1 MSGRRTRT
9 GLLCRL
15 ADEKERA
22 PSWLPDVEIAALRGI
37 CSADVRFGQKRP
49 SSMSAP
55 MSGFPESGRPADIR
69 IRVTGF
75 MEYLLRITPP

>member
-37 CSADVRFGQKRP
+37 CSADVRFGVDAVEK
-49 SSMSAP
+49 
-55 MSGFPESGRPADIR
+55 GF
-69 IRVTGF
+69 
-75 MEYLLRITPP
+75 